1 MAYHLYVKPSGFADV
16 SEYPL
21 SLDVFPDYAY
31 LGEFPTMPDVGG
43 KRYVDGAWVR
53 GSKVPEHVERRQRAY
68 PKLDELIQALW
79 HAMDQGILPK
89 VPGFYDK
96 IDEAN
101 KRFPE
106 Q

>member
-1 MAYHLYVKPSGFADV
+1 MAYHLYVKPGGFADI

-21 SLDVFPDYAY
+21 SLDIFPDYAY
-31 LGEFPTMPDVGG
+31 LGEFAAKPDVDG

-53 GSKVPEHVERRQRAY
+53 GDREPEHLENRRKAY
-68 PKLDELIQALW
+68 PKTNELIQALW
-79 HAMDQGILPK
+79 RAMDQGILPK

>member
-1 MAYHLYVKPSGFADV
+1 MYHLYVKPSGFADI
-16 SEYPL
+16 SDYPL
-21 SLDVFPDYAY
+21 NLEFFPDYVY
-31 LGEFPTMPDVGG
+31 LGEFSAKPDVDGR
-43 KRYVDGAWVR
+43 KYVGGAWVWG
-53 GSKVPEHVERRQRAY
+53 GSEPEFVRKRKRAY
-68 PKLDELIQALW
+68 PKTNELIQALW
-79 HAMDQGILPK
+79 RAMDQGILPK

>member
-1 MAYHLYVKPSGFADV
+1 
-16 SEYPL
+16 
-21 SLDVFPDYAY
+21 
-31 LGEFPTMPDVGG
+31 
-43 KRYVDGAWVR
+43 
-53 GSKVPEHVERRQRAY
+53 
-68 PKLDELIQALW
+68 LIQALW
-79 HAMDQGILPK
+79 RAMDQGILPK